1 MDFSDKRMFDPN
13 TVNISL
19 QQTLK
24 TVISIENVVNTMS
37 LIGNSILEGLYTK
50 IQDSS

>member
-1 MDFSDKRMFDPN
+1 MYFSDKRMFDQN

-37 LIGNSILEGLYTK
+37 LIGNSILEGLNTK